1 MKEKLTK
8 FSRGVFQ
15 YKKPSLLFSQESI
28 EFSLEAGKVYEGNF
42 TITTKAGIPIKGI
55 LSKTDHFLKLSK
67 TSFTGTEAKIDFT
80 YDATNLPAGETHVGT
95 IQVISNCGE
104 YEIPFV
110 AKVEVPYFMTELG
123 KIRDLFQFAN
133 LAKKDWLGALKL
145 FKSEQFAKKL
155 LAHDS
160 KNEVLYHS
168 LMKSISTSHAME
180 EFLISIHKKVRINLT
195 VDKSFIEY
203 SNVEESLED
212 KIVFH
217 KDNWGYCE
225 IHVGTDVD
233 FIEPEHKI
241 IWSENF
247 IGNSFNLKFLVR
259 KDKLN
264 PGSNI
269 GHITLKTQY
278 QSFTVEVIAHGE
290 KEEVKEDKKE
300 NLSYVEQGNL
310 ISLTQNYLNFR
321 MGRIAVEQYV
331 TEMRQL
337 LTQIYDSGNKELYYF
352 LKGHLAVSVGEED
365 EIEECFQYMD
375 EEKAKWEEE
384 NSTYYC
390 AYQYLYAMKD
400 RAPEKIE
407 EASVAIEACYEKE
420 PDNWRIFWFLMNVN
434 QVYMS
439 DARKRFEEL
448 KRLLQVGV
456 KSNIIYHEMSSIY
469 KMYPAFLKDATAE
482 SIPVINW
489 MIRENCMTEE
499 VKQFYLLE
507 VSKLKKFHPV
517 VYHCLE
523 KLYEEKPGVEVLQ
536 TILSMLVRAQKVG
549 VGYFKWYELGVEQQV
564 RILQLYEYY
573 MYCVEDD
580 LNRELPE
587 SLLTY
592 FVMNCTLP
600 DKKRAFLYANILRHQ
615 EEYERE
621 LVEKYREQ
629 IKEFTLKEIEKH
641 AMNPF
646 LAILYE
652 ELCKES
658 EREEGVKRHLP
669 YVMFL
674 HELRCN
680 NPEMIGVVVVH
691 EEVTEEVYT
700 PLEDGMAQ
708 VAIYTDSAQI
718 FLVDR
723 KNNRYSKT
731 IEYCLQKYLSLDEYA
746 KECFMYAQENGML
759 LLYLYEQLE
768 IYHNNAQTAL
778 ALRKRLLLLEELK
791 PSFHWSCYV
800 KLVNYYYET
809 SQVALLDTMLGQV
822 EMEYL
827 SPEDRVRMMELCI
840 LRGLDEELEP
850 LFEQYGYDK
859 LSPKRVLVYCMKQL
873 KNHVEQ
879 EFTPVFG
886 EMCYYALA
894 QGKHDRTITEF
905 LCEHF
910 IGNVSQLLQLWDVAK
925 NYEIPCHELEEQIVS
940 QSLFVEME
948 TKKIEVLDV
957 FLRYNQYDEKDKL
970 VIRAYLAYQSY
981 QYLLKDEV
989 IHAKLQHIVKEY
1001 ISLNQCM
1008 IINLAYLKLLS
1019 QKESLEEQE
1028 REYVEIQIQE
1038 LVKQQIAPA
1047 FFSSFK
1053 KHVSLPYE
1061 LANKYLV
1068 EYRGD
1073 SESKVILHYSYDGKH
1088 YKDEVIE
1095 NMYQGLYVKRFILFH
1110 GDTLSYYFSEKKIT
1124 EKNVAEKQV
1133 AEQNGQEEKQTD
1145 VVTIR
1150 YEDDMSETD
1159 SEYSLLNSLLV
1170 AKEMQDSKTVL
1181 ELMKQYVTAKTIM
1194 SEHFK
1199 MLD

>member
-15 YKKPSLLFSQESI
+15 YEKPSLLFSQESI
-28 EFSLEAGKVYEGNF
+28 EISLEAGKVYEGNF
-42 TITTKAGIPIKGI
+42 TITTEAGIPIKGI
-55 LSKTDHFLKLSK
+55 LSKTDHFLKLSN

-110 AKVEVPYFMTELG
+110 AKVEVPYFMTDLG

-133 LAKKDWLGALKL
+133 LAKKDWLSALKL
-145 FKSEQFAKKL
+145 FKSEQFAEKL
-155 LAHDS
+155 LVHDS
-160 KNEVLYHS
+160 KNEVLYHG

-212 KIVFH
+212 KIVLH

-247 IGNSFNLKFLVR
+247 IGNSFQLKFLVR

-278 QSFTVEVIAHGE
+278 QSFTVEVVANGE
-290 KEEVKEDKKE
+290 KEDGKEEKRE
-300 NLSYVEQGNL
+300 NPSYIKQGNL
-310 ISLTQNYLNFR
+310 ITLTQNYLNFR

-331 TEMRQL
+331 AEMRQL
-337 LTQIYDSGNKELYYF
+337 LTQIYDSGDKELYYF

-365 EIEECFQYMD
+365 EIEECFRYME

-390 AYQYLYAMKD
+390 AYQYLYAMRD
-400 RAPEKIE
+400 RDHQKIE
-407 EASVAIEACYEKE
+407 EASEVIASYYEKE
-420 PDNWRIFWFLMNVN
+420 PENWRIFWFLTNVS
-434 QVYMS
+434 QVYMN
-439 DARKRFEEL
+439 DAKKRFEEL
-448 KRLLQVGV
+448 KRLLQEGV
-456 KSNIIYHEMSSIY
+456 KSNILYHEMSNIY
-469 KMYPAFLKDATAE
+469 KMYPAFLKDAFSE

-499 VKQFYLLE
+499 VKQHYLLE

-523 KLYEEKPGVEVLQ
+523 KLYEEKQDVEVLQ
-536 TILSMLVRAQKVG
+536 TILSMLVRAQKAG
-549 VGYFKWYELGVEQQV
+549 AQYFKWYELGVERQV

-573 MYCVEDD
+573 MYSVEDD
-580 LNRELPE
+580 LNKVLPE
-587 SLLTY
+587 TLLTY
-592 FVMNCTLP
+592 FALNCTLP
-600 DKKRAFLYANILRHQ
+600 DKKRAFLYVNILKHQ
-615 EEYERE
+615 EEYDRE
-621 LVEKYREQ
+621 LVGKYQEQ
-629 IKEFTLKEIEKH
+629 IKEFTLKELEKR
-641 AMNPF
+641 AMNPY
-646 LAILYE
+646 LAVLYE
-652 ELCKES
+652 ELCKGQELD
-658 EREEGVKRHLP
+658 ENVKRHLP

-674 HELRCN
+674 HELRCKDS
-680 NPEMIGVVVVH
+680 EMIGVVVVH
-691 EEVTEEVYT
+691 SEVTEEVYT

-768 IYHNNAQTAL
+768 IYHNNAQTAI

-791 PSFHWSCYV
+791 PSFHWACYV

-809 SQVALLDTMLGQV
+809 SQVALLDTMLGQL

-840 LRGLDEELEP
+840 LRGMDEELEP
-850 LFEQYGYDK
+850 LLEQYGYDK
-859 LSPKRVLVYCMKQL
+859 ISPKRVLVYCMKQL
-873 KNHVEQ
+873 KNQTEH
-879 EFTPVFG
+879 EFTPVFL
-886 EMCYYALA
+886 EMCHYALA
-894 QGKHDRTITEF
+894 QGKHDKSITEF

-910 IGNVSQLLQLWDVAK
+910 IGSVCQLLQLWDVAK
-925 NYEIPCHELEEQIVS
+925 HYDILCNGLEEQIVS
-940 QSLFVEME
+940 QSLFVEIE
-948 TKKIEVLDV
+948 TKKKEVLDV
-957 FLRYNQYDEKDKL
+957 FLHYNQWEEKDKL
-970 VIRAYLAYQSY
+970 VIRAYLAYLSY
-981 QYLLKDEV
+981 QFLLKDEE
-989 IHAKLQHIVKEY
+989 IDEKLQDIVKEY
-1001 ISLNQCM
+1001 ISINQCM

-1019 QKESLEEQE
+1019 QKSSLEEQE
-1028 REYVEIQIQE
+1028 KAYVEIQIQE
-1038 LVKQQIAPA
+1038 LVKQQITPA
-1047 FFSSFK
+1047 FFTVFK
-1053 KHVSLPYE
+1053 KYVALPYE

-1088 YKDEVIE
+1088 YKDEVIA
-1095 NMYQGLYVKRFILFH
+1095 NMYQGLFVKRFILFH
-1110 GDTLSYYFSEKKIT
+1110 GDTLSYYVT
-1124 EKNVAEKQV
+1124 EK
-1133 AEQNGQEEKQTD
+1133 NGQEEKQTE
-1145 VVTIR
+1145 VVTIC

-1181 ELMKQYVTAKTIM
+1181 DLMKQYVTAKTIM